1 MSSDGCVA
9 TLLVC
14 VLMAMLGGCSAQGKA
29 DGMKEGAAQGKRDG
43 ERSGSVNG
51 YASGSDAGKQAASNK
66 LQQGDVLQIYSVP
79 LVLSLTAGAGLGI
92 CLQILTL
99 RRLRKTRDYDDYDAM
114 FLPGLDETETY
125 RVWIAEQNLKRE
137 AEQTLHAA
145 RMECRKQREAMTQ
158 HFGQLEDAMGS
169 GQRVTEADLEELVV
183 HFDIEGRRIIHDAHT

>member
-9 TLLVC
+9 TILVL
-14 VLMAMLGGCSAQGKA
+14 VLMAVLGGCSAQGKA
-29 DGMKEGAAQGKRDG
+29 DGMKAGAAQGKRDG

-51 YASGSDAGKQAASNK
+51 YASGSDAGKQAASNT
-66 LQQGDVLQIYSVP
+66 LQQGEVLQIYRVP

-99 RRLRKTRDYDDYDAM
+99 RRLWKTRDYDEYDAM

-125 RVWIAEQNLKRE
+125 RVWIAEQNLKSE
-137 AEQTLHAA
+137 AEQKLHAA

-158 HFGQLEDAMGS
+158 HFGQLEEAMES
-169 GQRVTEADLEELVV
+169 GQRVTEANLEKLVV
-183 HFDIEGRRIIHDAHT
+183 HFDIEGRRIMHDAQT